1 MKGSQSSVIDYG
13 RICFPAT
20 DCEWFSVGLQLISN
34 IDSLS
39 TAIANG
45 EGRAA
50 AGKDTEKTSAALS
63 AELRTAIHKASHD
76 AARLDLAVRSLS
88 DSMDLEKEIVVPIE
102 TENGVDGDGQDID
115 ALTKALCRLLGIE
128 QERQQLVRGL
138 AGLRKHADTA
148 RRAAAAAVQMA
159 PVLEARELESA
170 VRGVQV
176 LYLTGQQHISLK
188 FTVLVAREPCKVL
201 TLLSL

>member
-1 MKGSQSSVIDYG
+1 MSARAQAAKFRWLAIPRLIMLFILPDA
-13 RICFPAT
+13 P
-20 DCEWFSVGLQLISN
+20 QLISN

-39 TAIANG
+39 SAIASG

-50 AGKDTEKTSAALS
+50 AGKDGEKTSAAVS

-88 DSMDLEKEIVVPIE
+88 DSMDLEKEMVAPVAA
-102 TENGVDGDGQDID
+102 ENGVDGDGQDIE
-115 ALTKALCRLLGIE
+115 ALSRALCKLLGVD

-176 LYLTGQQHISLK
+176 DDHRTQ
-188 FTVLVAREPCKVL
+188 C
-201 TLLSL
+201 

>member
-1 MKGSQSSVIDYG
+1 MVKLESDFTAQ
-13 RICFPAT
+13 
-20 DCEWFSVGLQLISN
+20 QLIAD

-45 EGRAA
+45 EGRAS
-50 AGKDTEKTSAALS
+50 AGKDSEKSSAAVS

-88 DSMDLEKEIVVPIE
+88 DSLDLEKETIPPIE
-102 TENGVDGDGQDID
+102 AETGVDDDGQDIV
-115 ALTKALCRLLGIE
+115 ALSKALGRLLGVE
-128 QERQQLVRGL
+128 QERQQLVQGL

-176 LYLTGQQHISLK
+176 LGWGWVGGGGQM
-188 FTVLVAREPCKVL
+188 
-201 TLLSL
+201 